1 VKHIT
6 FNNGSAGTPPPPGQP
21 LQIKSSRQ
29 VSKEPPPKVLKLLR
43 LTNVRIVSQIFFF
56 TAFILAVW
64 ATWTTRLGGYPVSRI
79 LEMDPLV
86 TIATALAT
94 GHVYR
99 FLGWG
104 LLILAVTLLF
114 GRVFCNWICPYGTLH
129 QFVGWLFNV
138 NRTTERWDSN
148 RYKPIYTLKYVIL
161 AVFLI
166 MVSFGALQIGL
177 LDPICLMYRSVA
189 TAFAPASDM
198 VVSAL
203 EDRLAAAGVD
213 GVTLEAVKFAPG
225 VPNRVFVGSFWIG
238 AFLTVLVGMNLII
251 PRFFCRVLCPLGALL
266 GVFSRFA
273 VFRIDRDVHKCT
285 DCNLC
290 LSRCEGA
297 ADPQG
302 KVRLSECFACMNC
315 IDDCPEDALRFAAV
329 GLDTRQVVPGPNLGR
344 RRLVFSA
351 VAGLLAYPFI
361 KNHGVNTDK
370 NYSADLIRP
379 PGSVEESDFLAKC
392 IKCDQCI
399 NACPT
404 NVLQPATW
412 EEAGFEGLWT
422 PVMNF
427 NIGHCQ
433 LKCTLCSE
441 VCPTGAIRRITVEE
455 KLGNAD
461 YADQGPIVLGT
472 AFFDRGRCLPH
483 AMEIPCVVCEEVCPV
498 SPKAIQTK
506 DEEVKNVFGE
516 IVLLNKPFMVPDLC
530 IGCGICEKECP
541 VTDSRAVYV
550 TAVGESRSRDRR
562 LLLAPRNQRA
572 DSGLLQIQS
581 SRSSSQN
588 LLS

>member
-1 VKHIT
+1 MEQVNFLDIRP
-6 FNNGSAGTPPPPGQP
+6 AGDGPAKRPPPPAKT
-21 LQIKSSRQ
+21 LR
-29 VSKEPPPKVLKLLR
+29 LLR
-43 LTNVRIVSQIFFF
+43 LTNVRILSQVFFF
-56 TAFILAVW
+56 AAFLLAVW

-86 TIATALAT
+86 MIATALAT

-104 LLILAVTLLF
+104 LLVLALTFLF

-129 QFVGWLFNV
+129 QFVGWIFNI
-138 NRTTERWDSN
+138 NRTSEQWQAN
-148 RYKPIYTLKYVIL
+148 RYRPIYSLKYMIL
-161 AVFLI
+161 IVMLI
-166 MVSFGALQIGL
+166 LSAFGALQIGL
-177 LDPICLMYRSVA
+177 LDPICLMYRTFA

-198 VVSAL
+198 TVAAL
-203 EDRLAAAGVD
+203 ENRLAAAGVD
-213 GVTLEAVKFAPG
+213 GVVLDAVKFAPG
-225 VPNRVFVGSFWIG
+225 VNPRIFVGSFWIG
-238 AFLTVLVGMNLII
+238 AFLTALVGMNLLI

-266 GVFSRFA
+266 GAVSRFS

-302 KVRLSECFACMNC
+302 KVRLSECFSCMNC

-329 GLDTRQVVPGPNLGR
+329 GLDTKQVVPGMSLGR
-344 RRLVFSA
+344 RRAVFTTI
-351 VAGLLAYPFI
+351 AGVLAFPFL
-361 KNHGVNTDK
+361 KNHGLNSDE
-370 NYSADLIRP
+370 NYSPALIRP

-399 NACPT
+399 NVCPT
-404 NVLQPATW
+404 NVLQPATFK
-412 EEAGFEGLWT
+412 EGGFEGLWT

-455 KLGNAD
+455 KLGKGD
-461 YADQGPIVLGT
+461 YAEAGPVILGT
-472 AFFDRGRCLPH
+472 AFFDLGRCLPH

-506 DEEVKNVFGE
+506 DEEVRNVFGE

-530 IGCGICEKECP
+530 IGCGICQKECP
-541 VTDSRAVYV
+541 VTDSPAVYV
-550 TAVGESRSRDRR
+550 TSVGESRSIERR
-562 LLLAPRNQRA
+562 LLLSPRQQRA
-572 DSGLLQIQS
+572 ASDSTGLLQIQS
-581 SRSSSQN
+581 TRRS
-588 LLS
+588 